1 MKMKTPLSPASQ
13 RPSLRH
19 FEQTVFP
26 LAMSKWGSFSSVFL
40 RFALG
45 LSFLSAVADR
55 FGLWGQFGQ
64 PNVAWGTFSRFVEYT
79 GRLSSYL
86 PPRMTL
92 TLAVISTGAEILFG
106 LLLLVGWH
114 TRTAALLSGILLM
127 AFGLAMAL
135 ALGAKAPL
143 DFSVF
148 SAAGG
153 ALLLAGYERFP
164 FSVDD
169 LLLRRSR

>member
-26 LAMSKWGSFSSVFL
+26 LAMSKWGSVSSVFL

-64 PNVAWGTFSRFVEYT
+64 PNVSWGMFSRFVEYT
-79 GRLSSYL
+79 GRLNPYL
-86 PPRMTL
+86 PQRMTF

-153 ALLLAGYERFP
+153 PCF
-164 FSVDD
+164 
-169 LLLRRSR
+169 